1 MSLLALYIKGL
12 KPYSCLLGYMPE
24 SPGIYMDMS
33 QHSNV
38 IPVPGTRI
46 FRYCGSLNFA
56 TSLFFRRALNEAVA
70 PDSGKKAIK
79 GKTSYAQVAQ
89 NGGKLGKGKFVQATD
104 CYQFLILDFSM
115 LGHIDVAGC
124 STLSDISKDQKGR
137 GARLLLASPVDR
149 VYDTLVHSMALSE
162 GPFEIFPTLHDAV
175 EYANAF
181 RTA

>member
-1 MSLLALYIKGL
+1 
-12 KPYSCLLGYMPE
+12 MPE
-24 SPGIYMDMS
+24 APGIYMDMN
-33 QHSNV
+33 QHRNV
-38 IPVPGTRI
+38 MQVPETRI

-56 TSLFFRRALNEAVA
+56 TSLFFRRALNEAVGLDKNSKNSSRSPKA
-70 PDSGKKAIK
+70 KPTYAQVSQNGGNAIK
-79 GKTSYAQVAQ
+79 GQFMESADS
-89 NGGKLGKGKFVQATD
+89 F
-104 CYQFLILDFSM
+104 QFLIIDFTM

-124 STLSDISKDQKGR
+124 STLSDISKELKAR
-137 GARLLLASPVDR
+137 GARMLLASPVDR

>member
-1 MSLLALYIKGL
+1 
-12 KPYSCLLGYMPE
+12 MPE
-24 SPGIYMDMS
+24 APGIYMDIS
-33 QHSNV
+33 QHNNA

-56 TSLFFRRALNEAVA
+56 TSLFFRRALNEAVG
-70 PDSGKKAIK
+70 PHSSSKKAIK
-79 GKTSYAQVAQ
+79 GKANYAQVAQ
-89 NGGKLGKGKFVQATD
+89 NGGKPGKGKFINAAD
-104 CYQFLILDFSM
+104 YYQFLILDFSM

-124 STLSDISKDQKGR
+124 STLSDISKDLKSR